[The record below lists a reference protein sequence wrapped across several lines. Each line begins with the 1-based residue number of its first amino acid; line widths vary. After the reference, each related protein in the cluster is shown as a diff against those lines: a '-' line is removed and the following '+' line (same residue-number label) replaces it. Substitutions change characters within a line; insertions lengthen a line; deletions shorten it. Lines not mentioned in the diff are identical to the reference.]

1 MRMTKT
7 LLASMMLAATA
18 GMMTSCATEDNP
30 SKPTGPSE
38 SVIKEKIVGK
48 WKAVTQDGLELTT
61 NGRTVLTFNTD
72 GTRTVSKSYYDT
84 NTESYIWRN
93 KQTGTYAIEGNQLK
107 SYLDEADLYDVV
119 IYDIDAISDNKMSM
133 TMENFRPGRKF
144 EYKRITADYSADL
157 IGLWEVTEMT
167 GEDAYNDDNARLA
180 FMPDGT
186 YRYYRKNDA
195 GEWQVVSTRDVEE
208 YNIDTIAGGNEIS
221 DATVNRRSDGAPAG
235 VQRPSA
241 TAGSGHRA
249 LDISV
254 VDGDT
259 LQLARNECQPSL
271 DSTYSHDS
279 TGHQRALFR
288 ARLYQFSR
296 RTADSPALALHIT
309 ILFYLLRNQGA
320 ASACGTA

>member
-30 SKPTGPSE
+30 GKPTGPSE
-38 SVIKEKIVGK
+38 SIIKEKIVGK

-208 YNIDTIAGGNEIS
+208 YNIDGDLMAIRWQNTGTEMSYECWDIDEIK
-221 DATVNRRSDGAPAG
+221 DG
-235 VQRPSA
+235 QMKWSA
-241 TAGSGHRA
+241 LRERA
-249 LDISV
+249 
-254 VDGDT
+254 DGTRFTTTFTWKKVED
-259 LQLARNECQPSL
+259 Q
-271 DSTYSHDS
+271 
-279 TGHQRALFR
+279 
-288 ARLYQFSR
+288 
-296 RTADSPALALHIT
+296 
-309 ILFYLLRNQGA
+309 
-320 ASACGTA
+320 